1 MRAGFW
7 FGMVMVMFAVSGISL
22 EITSKGEDSE
32 SGSGVL
38 GLRGSCG
45 ASIKSG
51 SRPVNGFLSAVWIA

>member
-1 MRAGFW
+1 
-7 FGMVMVMFAVSGISL
+7 MVMVMFAESGFSL

-32 SGSGVL
+32 SGSCVL

-51 SRPVNGFLSAVWIA
+51 SRPVNGFLSSVWIA